1 MNTSSDEMR
10 SYTCSSIGTG
20 ESGIT
25 NKNVMRHKQIDYN
38 VLKDIY
44 IVLYNLGIVSELDEY
59 ETATTTT
66 STSNAKLLI
75 TSPSSSLGKN
85 GRMFPRYT

>member
-1 MNTSSDEMR
+1 MNISSDEMR

-38 VLKDIY
+38 VLKDI
-44 IVLYNLGIVSELDEY
+44 LYNLGIVSELDEF

-85 GRMFPRYT
+85 GPKIHLEI